1 MPDLKSTIA
10 SYVFDWKLL
19 FVLTLLF
26 TQEVVSKVNLESTTM
41 SKSRSNT
48 FLSLDNLL
56 RADKDRT
63 RGNMVIHGV

>member
-1 MPDLKSTIA
+1 MPDLKTTIA

-26 TQEVVSKVNLESTTM
+26 TQEVVSKVNLESTAM

-56 RADKDRT
+56 RADRDRT
-63 RGNMVIHGV
+63 RANMVIPGV

>member
-1 MPDLKSTIA
+1 MPDLKTTIA
-10 SYVFDWKLL
+10 SYVFDWKLP

-26 TQEVVSKVNLESTTM
+26 TQEVVSKVNLESTAM

-56 RADKDRT
+56 RADRDRT

>member
-1 MPDLKSTIA
+1 MPDLKTSIA

-56 RADKDRT
+56 SSDRDRT
-63 RGNMVIHGV
+63 RGNMVIPGV

>member
-1 MPDLKSTIA
+1 MPDLKTTIA
-10 SYVFDWKLL
+10 SYVFDWKLP

-26 TQEVVSKVNLESTTM
+26 TQEVVSKVNLESTAM

-56 RADKDRT
+56 RADRDRT
-63 RGNMVIHGV
+63 RGNMVIPGV

>member
-1 MPDLKSTIA
+1 MPDLKTTIA

-56 RADKDRT
+56 RADRDRT